1 MYKKNPNS
9 IVFLVPTLN
18 LWTLKQTNKQKLLYM
33 VPSIIHKDTLVKFYL
48 DINLTKHHIVVVG
61 ELYKML
67 RQDIVKHLNKWK
79 IHQAHG
85 WK

>member
-1 MYKKNPNS
+1 
-9 IVFLVPTLN
+9 
-18 LWTLKQTNKQKLLYM
+18 M

-67 RQDIVKHLNKWK
+67 RQDIVKHLNK
-79 IHQAHG
+79 
-85 WK
+85 